1 MIIEAINFEYLKE
14 LQKLKAFKGNAII
27 KSDNLKIEFGE
38 IEFDQI
44 NSIVTAKN
52 EVKIYDNK
60 KEMIIETDVM
70 IYDRKINVIQSQ
82 SKSFFK
88 NKFNNEFITEK
99 FFYDISK
106 NLLKLENEN

>member
-1 MIIEAINFEYLKE
+1 MKNNILIFFFIFLSLCKNTFADQFLFETSKIDITEGGKYIYASNGKATSADKNLIIEAINFEYLKE

-52 EVKIYDNK
+52 EVKI
-60 KEMIIETDVM
+60 
-70 IYDRKINVIQSQ
+70 
-82 SKSFFK
+82 
-88 NKFNNEFITEK
+88 
-99 FFYDISK
+99 
-106 NLLKLENEN
+106 